1 MAEILVDAKS
11 RADRGKN
18 AARRL
23 RASGRIPAIV
33 YGGKKDALAVS
44 VDPKTLLRV
53 LRSESGR
60 NTILSLDLGDAGKAS
75 AILKSWQVDPI
86 NEKFI
91 HADFYRIAMDVSIR
105 VKIPILAKGEARGVK
120 VDAGILEVIMRELEV
135 ECLPG
140 DIPERIEVDVTDLG
154 LHGAIRVSE
163 LKVSDKVKV
172 LDDADQIVVHVV
184 SVKEEAAPV
193 AAAPAEGEAAAPA
206 AAPAEP
212 EVMKKGKKE
221 EEPAE

>member
-1 MAEILVDAKS
+1 
-11 RADRGKN
+11 
-18 AARRL
+18 
-23 RASGRIPAIV
+23 
-33 YGGKKDALAVS
+33 
-44 VDPKTLLRV
+44 
-53 LRSESGR
+53 
-60 NTILSLDLGDAGKAS
+60 
-75 AILKSWQVDPI
+75 
-86 NEKFI
+86 
-91 HADFYRIAMDVSIR
+91 MDVAIR

-140 DIPERIEVDVTDLG
+140 DIPERIEGDVTDLG

-172 LDDADQIVVHVV
+172 LDEADQIVVHVV